1 MERPT
6 TTEHDAAE
14 ASASAVDEPA
24 DSAPGPGPRRPHR
37 DRHGRG
43 MRGPGVLPRQPGS
56 PTRPTARARFDA
68 DVVAAVRLLE
78 ERWGEHL
85 PLVEYAVEDAPLVP
99 DDWGD
104 DEVPLSSL
112 VRGQGAVPHR
122 VVIFRRPVER
132 RSPSRSHQRHLVLT
146 LVVEHL
152 SDLLDLPVEE
162 VDPRSH

>member
-1 MERPT
+1 ML
-6 TTEHDAAE
+6 
-14 ASASAVDEPA
+14 
-24 DSAPGPGPRRPHR
+24 PHR
-37 DRHGRG
+37 
-43 MRGPGVLPRQPGS
+43 PGTS
-56 PTRPTARARFDA
+56 ARPTARARFDA
-68 DVVAAVRLLE
+68 DVLAAVRLLE
-78 ERWGEHL
+78 NRWSERL